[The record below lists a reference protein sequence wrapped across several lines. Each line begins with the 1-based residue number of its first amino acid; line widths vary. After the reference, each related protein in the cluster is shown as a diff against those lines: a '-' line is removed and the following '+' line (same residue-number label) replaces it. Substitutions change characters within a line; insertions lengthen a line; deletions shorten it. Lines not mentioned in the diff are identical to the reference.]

1 MRRPMPRALAVFAA
15 AVLAVVTS
23 VLCATTLH
31 AQVIGVQ
38 GVVVPVQDGRPSSSG
53 VSTDV
58 GLVARAGLVDVW
70 SAIALEYQ
78 RQRDLGPGRGR
89 LSADIRLLPPDSEG
103 WFVPFAG
110 MSVSAN
116 RSGGA
121 QSEWKGTRLG
131 LEALAGA
138 LLIPNNRVPIG
149 ISIEERFGYVRGQAH
164 AVATHIGLRFSLY

>member
-1 MRRPMPRALAVFAA
+1 MRHPMRRALAVFAA
-15 AVLAVVTS
+15 TGLTIVTS
-23 VLCATTLH
+23 ALCPASLH

-38 GVVVPVQDGRPSSSG
+38 GVLVPSRDGRPSSSG
-53 VSTDV
+53 VSADV

-70 SAIALEYQ
+70 SAIAVEYQ

-110 MSVSAN
+110 MSISAN
-116 RSGGA
+116 RSRGA

-138 LLIPNNRVPIG
+138 LLIPNNRLPIG
-149 ISIEERFGYVRGQAH
+149 ISIEERFGYVRGREH
-164 AVATHIGLRFSLY
+164 AMATHIGLRFSLY